1 MLTPSLEDYLEEIY
15 RFSIEL
21 GFIRIT
27 DVANKLDVS
36 LPSVNKAV
44 KILSEKGYLT
54 YIPYKNIDL
63 TKKGAR
69 MGQFLVYRNRMIQ
82 KFLQVIGSK
91 ADKEDEAEA
100 IEHYLSRETV
110 NAMTLVVRFFQEN
123 PSLQKRLIEYQ
134 KEIGEEDLD
143 ADNFIDDID

>member
-15 RFSIEL
+15 RFSNEL

-44 KILSEKGYLT
+44 KVLSEKGYFK

-63 TKKGAR
+63 TDKGAKL
-69 MGQFLVYRNRMIQ
+69 GKFLVDRNQMLQ
-82 KFLQVIGSK
+82 TFLKVIGSK
-91 ADKEDEAEA
+91 ADKVEEAEA
-100 IEHYLSRETV
+100 IEHYLSKETV
-110 NAMTLVVRFFQEN
+110 NATTKKLINFQKN
-123 PSLQKRLIEYQ
+123 IIL
-134 KEIGEEDLD
+134 
-143 ADNFIDDID
+143 

>member
-21 GFIRIT
+21 GYIRIT

-44 KILSEKGYLT
+44 KILSEKGYLE
-54 YIPYKNIDL
+54 YLPYKNIDM
-63 TKKGAR
+63 TGKGIKL
-69 MGQFLVYRNRMIQ
+69 GKFLVERNHMLQ
-82 KFLQVIGSK
+82 NFLETIGSK
-91 ADKEDEAEA
+91 ADKEEEAEA

-110 NAMTLVVRFFQEN
+110 NAMTMVVEFFRNN
-123 PSLQKRLIEYQ
+123 PDIQQQLISFQKKIRKTQ
-134 KEIGEEDLD
+134 DSP
-143 ADNFIDDID
+143 DNV